1 MTIHKLM
8 VKDVRNL
15 QSLTIEPS
23 PSINILHGLNGSG
36 KTSVL
41 EAIHLLGLA
50 RSFRTSRMK
59 PVIRQDQQKCTVFGQ
74 IAHSGS
80 AMLNVGVSRD
90 LQDETFQI
98 RVSGENL
105 RSTSELAQ
113 HLPLQLI
120 NPDTFR
126 LLEGSPKGRRQF
138 LDWGVFHVKQRDFL
152 PLWKRL
158 QKALKQRNTL
168 LRHGRIRGSALA
180 QVRAELPVWDLE
192 LVKASEAVDKL
203 RQEYFDELVPVF
215 HKVLEKLTDLK
226 GIKVSYYRG
235 WDRDRSYA
243 EVLKD
248 GLERDLQSGYSH
260 NGPQRADIRVKMDG
274 SNAIDTLS
282 RGQLKL
288 VVCALKL
295 AQGLLFSQKTGKKC
309 TFLVDDLPSEL
320 DAPHRKALC
329 GILQAMQ
336 SQVFITCVEQ
346 STLSD
351 CWLPEVNV
359 KMFHVKQGRLE
370 AETANNEQNSLHGK
384 NEILPGRE
392 IRQAESLEIE
402 HE

>member
-15 QSLTIEPS
+15 ESLTIQPS
-23 PSINILHGLNGSG
+23 PSINILYGLNGSG
-36 KTSVL
+36 KTSIL

-50 RSFRTSRMK
+50 RSFRSSRVK
-59 PVIRQDQQKCTVFGQ
+59 PVIRREQKKCTVFGQ
-74 IAHSGS
+74 VGHSDS

-90 LQDETFQI
+90 HQEENFQI

-126 LLEGSPKGRRQF
+126 LLEGSPKDRRQF
-138 LDWGVFHVKQRDFL
+138 LDWGVFHVKRRDFL

-168 LRHGRIRGSALA
+168 LRHGRINRSALV
-180 QVRAELPVWDLE
+180 QIRAELPVWDLE
-192 LVKASEAVDKL
+192 LIKASEAVDLL
-203 RQEYFDELVPVF
+203 RQQYFDDLVPVF
-215 HKVLEKLTDLK
+215 HQVLDKMTDLQ

-235 WDRDRSYA
+235 WDRDRSFA
-243 EVLKD
+243 EVLRD
-248 GLERDLQSGYSH
+248 GLERDIQSGYSH
-260 NGPQRADIRVKMDG
+260 SGPQRADIRVKMEG

-295 AQGLLFSQKTGKKC
+295 AQGLLFSQKGGKKC
-309 TFLVDDLPSEL
+309 VFLVDDLPSEL

-329 GILQAMQ
+329 EILQAMQ

-346 STLSD
+346 SALSD

-359 KMFHVKQGRLE
+359 KVFHVKQGRLE
-370 AETANNEQNSLHGK
+370 AETVMNEQNLCHGNNK
-384 NEILPGRE
+384 IPSW
-392 IRQAESLEIE
+392 A
-402 HE
+402 

>member
-8 VKDVRNL
+8 VKDIRNL
-15 QSLTIEPS
+15 ESLTMQPS
-23 PSINILHGLNGSG
+23 PSINILYGLNGSG

-50 RSFRTSRMK
+50 RSFRSNRVK
-59 PVIRQDQQKCTVFGQ
+59 PVIRRDQSKCTVFGQ
-74 IAHSGS
+74 IRHSGS
-80 AMLNVGVSRD
+80 AILNVGVSRV
-90 LQDETFQI
+90 LHEENFQI
-98 RVSGENL
+98 RVAGENL
-105 RSTSELAQ
+105 RSTSELAR

-126 LLEGSPKGRRQF
+126 LLDGSPKERRQF
-138 LDWGVFHVKQRDFL
+138 LDWGVFHVKQRDFI

-158 QKALKQRNTL
+158 QKTLKQRNSL
-168 LRHGRIRGSALA
+168 LRHGKISSSVNRSVLDQIRL
-180 QVRAELPVWDLE
+180 ELPVWDAE
-192 LVKASEAVDKL
+192 LVKASEAVHQL
-203 RQEYFDELVPVF
+203 RQEYFEQLAPVF
-215 HKVLEKLTDLK
+215 HEVLGQLTELQ
-226 GIKVSYYRG
+226 GIKLSYYRG
-235 WDRDRSYA
+235 WDRLRSFA
-243 EVLKD
+243 EVLAE
-248 GLERDLQSGYSH
+248 GVERDLQSGFSH
-260 NGPQRADIRVKMDG
+260 SGPQRADIRVKMDG
-274 SNAIDTLS
+274 INAIDILS

-295 AQGLLFSQKTGKKC
+295 AQGLLFYQKTGRRC
-309 TFLVDDLPSEL
+309 IFLVDDLPSEL

-329 GILQAMQ
+329 SILQNMK

-346 STLSD
+346 SALSD

-370 AETANNEQNSLHGK
+370 ANEQIN
-384 NEILPGRE
+384 PGRE